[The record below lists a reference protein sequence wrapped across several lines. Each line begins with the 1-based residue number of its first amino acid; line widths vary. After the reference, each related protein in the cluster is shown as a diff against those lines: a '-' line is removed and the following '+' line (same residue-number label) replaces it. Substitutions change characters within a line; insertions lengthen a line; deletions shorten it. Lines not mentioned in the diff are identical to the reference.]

1 MDDDSKGLEGP
12 DKENMD
18 TSGFE
23 KESGIPK
30 ESVSSNVLE
39 GDGVE
44 RLPPNFHNDASVYGS
59 STEIDDQ
66 GPSTRTN
73 DIFGGVRNDGVNS
86 PAPSDDVGGL
96 DMIDGV
102 DMGIMQQGHLIGAGG
117 GISTA
122 ASVSGGKVDA
132 AAAAPLAFQHQ
143 HPPPKQQQQRS
154 QYVGSGSAAMDGI
167 VARANLCIQQGQ
179 HHQQTSVINQQ
190 SPTASGFVYQ
200 VFFKRSHK
208 YFVLNHNSSHL
219 TIQTGDYVK
228 VEADR
233 GEDLGVVGK
242 LVPAERFWAIRYA
255 SSMRKMQIAAKQV
268 LKCVIRFA
276 YPEERNQLVVK
287 TTDEATVTAICRQ
300 ILVTTHPLPITIV
313 DSEYQFDRKKLIIY
327 HDCKSRVDFREFVKD
342 LFGVFKTRIWM
353 QQLDLSNSVRSS
365 YGDGGS
371 NVIMPG
377 GAAPPPSSTMPLPIP
392 ANSVDIAGAAV
403 SAPGSMLTAAPLPVQ
418 QYVGSDHQQDAYA
431 RPQIEATYQAMLAQ
445 STQQHQVQQLA
456 AAQFRRQQQ
465 DMGPP
470 RRKGEYMQ
478 QMMRQR
484 RYQSAGRG
492 GSYSQGHGNGYP
504 HDGSDLLVNGA
515 AGVAHFSRLGS
526 NERTAGGADYQQQ
539 YAAANAAGGAAAG
552 GPPGVEDSVFRGV
565 HSDDSA
571 AAAAYDATYG
581 VAPGLPG
588 APQQQEQL
596 QDYREVNFPPR
607 QQQPQLHQQPM
618 SQDSRQLSGGHYRGN
633 GF

>member
-1 MDDDSKGLEGP
+1 MDDNSKGLEGP
-12 DKENMD
+12 DMENTD
-18 TSGFE
+18 TSGFDE
-23 KESGIPK
+23 ASI
-30 ESVSSNVLE
+30 SSNVHK

-44 RLPPNFHNDASVYGS
+44 HLSPKFHSDISVYGS
-59 STEIDDQ
+59 STEIDDL

-73 DIFGGVRNDGVNS
+73 DIIFGGIRNDEVNS
-86 PAPSDDVGGL
+86 PAPSEDVGGL
-96 DMIDGV
+96 DMVNGV
-102 DMGIMQQGHLIGAGG
+102 DMGIMQQGHLIGVGG
-117 GISTA
+117 RMSTA

-132 AAAAPLAFQHQ
+132 AAAAPLAFQYQ
-143 HPPPKQQQQRS
+143 HPPPQQQQKQRS
-154 QYVGSGSAAMDGI
+154 QYVGSGSVAMDGI

-190 SPTASGFVYQ
+190 PPTATGFVYQ

-208 YFVLNHNSSHL
+208 YFVLHHNSSHL

-268 LKCVIRFA
+268 LKCVIRLA

-287 TTDEATVTAICRQ
+287 TTDETTVTAICRQ
-300 ILVTTHPLPITIV
+300 ILVTTHPLPITIL

-327 HDCKSRVDFREFVKD
+327 HDSKSRVDFREFVKD

-353 QQLDLSNSVRSS
+353 QQLDLSNSMRSS
-365 YGDGGS
+365 YGEGGS
-371 NVIMPG
+371 NVMVPPG
-377 GAAPPPSSTMPLPIP
+377 GVAPPPSSTMPLPIP
-392 ANSVDIAGAAV
+392 ANSVDIADAAV
-403 SAPGSMLTAAPLPVQ
+403 STPASMLTAAPLPVQ
-418 QYVGSDHQQDAYA
+418 QSVGSDQQDTYA

-456 AAQFRRQQQ
+456 AAQFYRQQQ
-465 DMGPP
+465 DTGPS
-470 RRKGEYMQ
+470 RKKGEYMQ

-492 GSYSQGHGNGYP
+492 GSYSQGRGNGYP
-504 HDGSDLLVNGA
+504 HDGSELLVNGA
-515 AGVAHFSRLGS
+515 AGGAHFSHLGS
-526 NERTAGGADYQQQ
+526 NERTGGGADYQQRFV
-539 YAAANAAGGAAAG
+539 AADAAG
-552 GPPGVEDSVFRGV
+552 GPPGMEDSVFHSV

-571 AAAAYDATYG
+571 AVAAHDATYG
-581 VAPGLPG
+581 VAAGPPG
-588 APQQQEQL
+588 APQQQEQ
-596 QDYREVNFPPR
+596 QQAYREVNFPPCE
-607 QQQPQLHQQPM
+607 QQPQLHQRPM
-618 SQDSRQLSGGHYRGN
+618 SQDSRQISGGHYRVNN